1 MNKTEFIKSM
11 AEKAKMTI
19 KEATA
24 AYDAFIGTLTES
36 LKKGK
41 KVALLGFG
49 NFELKKR
56 AARVGVNPQ
65 TKAKVK
71 IKASKAPTFKVSK
84 TFKAIFN

>member
-1 MNKTEFIKSM
+1 MNKTQFIKSI
-11 AEKAKMTI
+11 AEKAGLTV

-24 AYDAFIGTLTES
+24 AYDAFVGTITES

-71 IKASKAPTFKVSK
+71 IAASKAPTFKVSK
-84 TFKAIFN
+84 TYKGLFN